1 MVHICNLIPH
11 VCMCVC
17 MYLPSQIFLSGGQ
30 AGNSNRQQ
38 RLNLVLNRQIFT
50 ELIVCIMYVHFFFGV
65 ELIKVLKKELC
76 DNLVI
81 QDVKIF
87 NNKIKLDHS
96 LEFASAVKIRGRIRG
111 ALFIHMYIKKTKTK
125 QNNTIKLSYSSPVK
139 LPKSHKTLM
148 FPFLNSR
155 LFI

>member
-1 MVHICNLIPH
+1 MVLYPIKHLIEDHSTDQAEKAETALYAVSLISVIYIYLFELSMFHWVTIHWSLAIEMVHICNLIPH

-65 ELIKVLKKELC
+65 ELIKVLK
-76 DNLVI
+76 
-81 QDVKIF
+81 
-87 NNKIKLDHS
+87 
-96 LEFASAVKIRGRIRG
+96 R
-111 ALFIHMYIKKTKTK
+111 ALW
-125 QNNTIKLSYSSPVK
+125 
-139 LPKSHKTLM
+139 
-148 FPFLNSR
+148 
-155 LFI
+155 